1 MWRGFLEEFR
11 LIKTLLNNENWR
23 CRMMPR
29 IIKKCL
35 SSSFVINLN
44 LLTSLVLVQL
54 NITSISADEVLSVTS
69 QHLEDS
75 FARILIT
82 FPLPRDYRIFK
93 MGNPD
98 RIVIDLKNTSMAQ
111 GAKFTLSENG
121 LVMRVR
127 HAKRGDNDLRVVLD
141 TRGLLRFE
149 HELVQNA
156 PLGET
161 SLEIRAFPSNPQQL
175 ALEKKQIVIAID
187 AGHGGVDSGAV
198 GLRGTYEKEITLDI
212 ARRLGGILQKD
223 SRLTGV
229 LTRDSDTK
237 VRLRSRVNVA
247 RKRKADL
254 FLSIHADAIQNR
266 AVKGSSV
273 YILSNRG
280 ASSELAR
287 RLASQAN
294 SSDFIGSIKR
304 ENKPD
309 DLWETLVD
317 LSQKATLDES
327 NRAARGILTQLNRVG
342 GVHKKKV
349 QSAGFLVLKSLD
361 IPSVLIEV
369 AFISNPAEEMKLN
382 DPTFRQSIAQAVYR
396 GVLIFFDLK
405 ENSNNSVSRN
415 SYSVK
420 KGDTLSEIAVREKV
434 SINTLRKINGL
445 RSDFIKEGQTIAL
458 PKN

>member
-1 MWRGFLEEFR
+1 
-11 LIKTLLNNENWR
+11 
-23 CRMMPR
+23 
-29 IIKKCL
+29 
-35 SSSFVINLN
+35 
-44 LLTSLVLVQL
+44 
-54 NITSISADEVLSVTS
+54 
-69 QHLEDS
+69 
-75 FARILIT
+75 
-82 FPLPRDYRIFK
+82 
-93 MGNPD
+93 
-98 RIVIDLKNTSMAQ
+98 
-111 GAKFTLSENG
+111 
-121 LVMRVR
+121 
-127 HAKRGDNDLRVVLD
+127 
-141 TRGLLRFE
+141 
-149 HELVQNA
+149 
-156 PLGET
+156 
-161 SLEIRAFPSNPQQL
+161 
-175 ALEKKQIVIAID
+175 
-187 AGHGGVDSGAV
+187 
-198 GLRGTYEKEITLDI
+198 
-212 ARRLGGILQKD
+212 
-223 SRLTGV
+223 
-229 LTRDSDTK
+229 
-237 VRLRSRVNVA
+237 VA
-247 RKRKADL
+247 REKKADL

-294 SSDFIGSIKR
+294 SSDFIGSIRR

-342 GVHKKKV
+342 RVHKKKV

-415 SYSVK
+415 SYTVK

>member
-1 MWRGFLEEFR
+1 M
-11 LIKTLLNNENWR
+11 
-23 CRMMPR
+23 
-29 IIKKCL
+29 
-35 SSSFVINLN
+35 
-44 LLTSLVLVQL
+44 
-54 NITSISADEVLSVTS
+54 
-69 QHLEDS
+69 
-75 FARILIT
+75 
-82 FPLPRDYRIFK
+82 
-93 MGNPD
+93 
-98 RIVIDLKNTSMAQ
+98 
-111 GAKFTLSENG
+111 
-121 LVMRVR
+121 
-127 HAKRGDNDLRVVLD
+127 VLD
-141 TRGLLRFE
+141 TQGLLRFE

-156 PLGET
+156 LLGET

-175 ALEKKQIVIAID
+175 ALEKKQIVVAID

-229 LTRDSDTK
+229 LTRDSDTR

-247 RKRKADL
+247 REKGADL
-254 FLSIHADAIQNR
+254 FLSIHADAIENR

-294 SSDFIGSIKR
+294 SADFIGSIKR
-304 ENKPD
+304 ENKTD

-317 LSQKATLDES
+317 LSQKATLEES
-327 NRAARGILTQLNRVG
+327 SRAARGILTQLNRVG
-342 GVHKKKV
+342 RVHKKTV

-382 DPTFRQSIAQAVYR
+382 EPTFRQSIARAIYK
-396 GVLIFFDLK
+396 GVLNFFDLK
-405 ENSNNSVSRN
+405 ENYNNSISRK
-415 SYSVK
+415 SYMVK
-420 KGDTLSEIAVREKV
+420 KGDTLSEIADREEV
-434 SINTLRKINGL
+434 SINALKKINGL
-445 RSDFIKEGQTIAL
+445 VSDTIKAGQTIVL

>member
-1 MWRGFLEEFR
+1 M
-11 LIKTLLNNENWR
+11 
-23 CRMMPR
+23 
-29 IIKKCL
+29 
-35 SSSFVINLN
+35 
-44 LLTSLVLVQL
+44 
-54 NITSISADEVLSVTS
+54 
-69 QHLEDS
+69 
-75 FARILIT
+75 
-82 FPLPRDYRIFK
+82 
-93 MGNPD
+93 
-98 RIVIDLKNTSMAQ
+98 
-111 GAKFTLSENG
+111 
-121 LVMRVR
+121 
-127 HAKRGDNDLRVVLD
+127 
-141 TRGLLRFE
+141 
-149 HELVQNA
+149 
-156 PLGET
+156 
-161 SLEIRAFPSNPQQL
+161 
-175 ALEKKQIVIAID
+175 
-187 AGHGGVDSGAV
+187 
-198 GLRGTYEKEITLDI
+198 
-212 ARRLGGILQKD
+212 
-223 SRLTGV
+223 
-229 LTRDSDTK
+229 
-237 VRLRSRVNVA
+237 A
-247 RKRKADL
+247 RKKKADL

>member
-1 MWRGFLEEFR
+1 M
-11 LIKTLLNNENWR
+11 IKTLFNNENWR
-23 CRMMPR
+23 CRMVLR
-29 IIKKCL
+29 IIKKSL
-35 SSSFVINLN
+35 GSSFVKKLY
-44 LLTSLVLVQL
+44 LLISLVLVQL

-69 QHLEDS
+69 EHLGNP

-82 FPLPRDYRIFK
+82 FSIPRDYRIFK
-93 MGNPD
+93 MDNPD
-98 RIVIDLKNTSMAQ
+98 RIVIDLKNTSVAK
-111 GAKFTLSENG
+111 GAKFTISKNG
-121 LVMRVR
+121 LVMRIR
-127 HAKRGDNDLRVVLD
+127 HAKRGDNDLRLVLD
-141 TRGLLRFE
+141 TQDLQRFE
-149 HELVQNA
+149 HGLVQNA
-156 PLGET
+156 LLGET
-161 SLEIRAFPSNPQQL
+161 SLEIRAFPSNPQL
-175 ALEKKQIVIAID
+175 LVNEKKQFVIAID

-229 LTRDSDTK
+229 LTRDSDTR

-247 RKRKADL
+247 REKKADL

-294 SSDFIGSIKR
+294 SADFIGSIKR

-317 LSQKATLDES
+317 LSQKATLEDS
-327 NRAARGILTQLNRVG
+327 SRAARGILTQLNRIG
-342 GVHKKKV
+342 RVHKKQV

-382 DPTFRQSIAQAVYR
+382 DPTFRHSIAQAVYK
-396 GVLIFFDLK
+396 GVLIFFDLT
-405 ENSNNSVSRN
+405 ENPNIGVPRN
-415 SYSVK
+415 SYTVK

-434 SINTLRKINGL
+434 SINTLKKINGL
-445 RSDFIKEGQTIAL
+445 RSDFIKEGQSIVL